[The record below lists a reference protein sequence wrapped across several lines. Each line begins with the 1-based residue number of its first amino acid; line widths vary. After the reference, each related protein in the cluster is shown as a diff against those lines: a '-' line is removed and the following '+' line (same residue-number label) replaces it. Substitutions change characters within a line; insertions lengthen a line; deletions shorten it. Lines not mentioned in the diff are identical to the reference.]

1 MKILF
6 ASVLLILIS
15 PLLHSQY
22 SSNLMPLAFAF
33 DAFSKKFDFTKLT
46 KIECKKC
53 YVIDYSE
60 TISDEL
66 IENRL
71 NINIRNGIN
80 EKKYKSLLFKDF
92 GSIRNKSLFE
102 FNDTINLNNNLNID
116 NINDLIKN
124 YISEKNNYEV
134 NYNKYGIYN
143 LSIKLKYLYLS
154 DLMLN
159 FNIIVNKTNLVIKAS
174 QNLHLV
180 INPTTYYTE
189 FKVAGPYNSHLL
201 AYSSSEQADENGNV
215 NGKSIESYEFNKY
228 YAYFHLFYYSSLLET
243 RDKIKSEISR
253 RINILKNN

>member
-1 MKILF
+1 
-6 ASVLLILIS
+6 
-15 PLLHSQY
+15 
-22 SSNLMPLAFAF
+22 MPLAFAF

-66 IENRL
+66 IENKL

-80 EKKYKSLLFKDF
+80 EKKYKSLLFNDF
-92 GSIRNKSLFE
+92 GSIQNKSLFE

-116 NINDLIKN
+116 NVNDLIKN

-215 NGKSIESYEFNKY
+215 NGKPIESYEFNKY
-228 YAYFHLFYYSSLLET
+228 YAYFHLFYYSSLLDT

-253 RINILKNN
+253 RINILKK

>member
-1 MKILF
+1 
-6 ASVLLILIS
+6 
-15 PLLHSQY
+15 
-22 SSNLMPLAFAF
+22 MPIAFAF

-66 IENRL
+66 IENKL
-71 NINIRNGIN
+71 NIDIRNGIN
-80 EKKYKSLLFKDF
+80 EKKYKSLLFNDF
-92 GSIRNKSLFE
+92 GSIQNKSLFE

-134 NYNKYGIYN
+134 NYNIYGIYN

>member
-1 MKILF
+1 
-6 ASVLLILIS
+6 
-15 PLLHSQY
+15 
-22 SSNLMPLAFAF
+22 MPIAFAF

-66 IENRL
+66 IENKL
-71 NINIRNGIN
+71 NIDIRNGIN
-80 EKKYKSLLFKDF
+80 EKKYKSLLFNDF
-92 GSIRNKSLFE
+92 GSIQNKSLFE

>member
-1 MKILF
+1 
-6 ASVLLILIS
+6 
-15 PLLHSQY
+15 
-22 SSNLMPLAFAF
+22 MPLAFAF
-33 DAFSKKFDFTKLT
+33 YAFSKKFDFTKLT

-66 IENRL
+66 IENKL

-80 EKKYKSLLFKDF
+80 EKKYKSLLFNDF
-92 GSIRNKSLFE
+92 GSIQNKSLFE

-116 NINDLIKN
+116 NVNDLIKN

-215 NGKSIESYEFNKY
+215 NGKPIESYEFNKY
-228 YAYFHLFYYSSLLET
+228 YAYFHLFYYSSLLDT

-253 RINILKNN
+253 RINILKK

>member
-1 MKILF
+1 
-6 ASVLLILIS
+6 
-15 PLLHSQY
+15 
-22 SSNLMPLAFAF
+22 
-33 DAFSKKFDFTKLT
+33 
-46 KIECKKC
+46 
-53 YVIDYSE
+53 
-60 TISDEL
+60 
-66 IENRL
+66 
-71 NINIRNGIN
+71 
-80 EKKYKSLLFKDF
+80 
-92 GSIRNKSLFE
+92 
-102 FNDTINLNNNLNID
+102 
-116 NINDLIKN
+116 
-124 YISEKNNYEV
+124 
-134 NYNKYGIYN
+134 
-143 LSIKLKYLYLS
+143 
-154 DLMLN
+154 MLN

>member
-1 MKILF
+1 
-6 ASVLLILIS
+6 
-15 PLLHSQY
+15 
-22 SSNLMPLAFAF
+22 MPLAFAF

-66 IENRL
+66 IENKL

-80 EKKYKSLLFKDF
+80 EKKYKSLLFNDF
-92 GSIRNKSLFE
+92 GSIQNKSLFE

-116 NINDLIKN
+116 NVNDLIKN

-215 NGKSIESYEFNKY
+215 NGKPIESYEFNKY
-228 YAYFHLFYYSSLLET
+228 YAYFHLFYYSSLLDT